1 MGTSGGFE
9 MMCVEVGESLVKGES
24 DQPNLE
30 VNSEVTKNPKAQPE
44 QGLPLQDWINSEIQS
59 PMTENQLCMNEV

>member
-1 MGTSGGFE
+1 MGTSGCFE
-9 MMCVEVGESLVKGES
+9 MMCVEVGESLVEGES

-44 QGLPLQDWINSEIQS
+44 QGLSLQDWINSEIQS
-59 PMTENQLCMNEV
+59 PMTENQLFMNEV